1 MLQQNRLDKIVEG
14 SVIFIIVIA
23 LWSMG
28 MAAAVAHG
36 GLFAR
41 GNRNSLEE
49 GEGDGEGAATLRQ
62 IERVAFV
69 VFSLVWLVGSV
80 GQLLAIRKHSNRY
93 AKTKTTASH
102 FFVFSFVCPEPFS
115 AGEPG
120 HIFCDVSNDN

>member
-1 MLQQNRLDKIVEG
+1 M
-14 SVIFIIVIA
+14 IFIIVIA

-49 GEGDGEGAATLRQ
+49 GEEEGAATLRQ

-93 AKTKTTASH
+93 AKTKTKTTVSH
-102 FFVFSFVCPEPFS
+102 FFVLVCLS
-115 AGEPG
+115 RACLGW
-120 HIFCDVSNDN
+120 